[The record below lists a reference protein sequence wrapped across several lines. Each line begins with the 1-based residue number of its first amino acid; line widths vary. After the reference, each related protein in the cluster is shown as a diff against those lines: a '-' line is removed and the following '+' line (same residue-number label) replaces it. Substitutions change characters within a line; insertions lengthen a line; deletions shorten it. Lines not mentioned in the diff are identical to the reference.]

1 MIKEDIRIIE
11 NNKVCT
17 TRTGLFGRPAA
28 ADARCFHKSLQCYAP
43 TDTVSLP
50 CFAQK
55 HNLKGVYVKD
65 ESTRFGLKA
74 FKALGGT
81 YAMFRILCDRL
92 GLDFRSADISTF
104 SRPDIRSACRDM
116 EFITATDGN
125 HGKGVSFA
133 SSLFGCRAH
142 VLMPAGSSE
151 LRRIAIEEAG
161 SADAVITG
169 LNYDQTVQLAAELS
183 EKNGYI
189 LIQDTAWPGYEEI
202 PAYIISGYLTL
213 AAEAVSQLGEIKPT
227 HIFLQTGVGAMAGGI
242 AEYMTEV
249 YGPDIT
255 IVSFEP
261 ETAACVYESA
271 SAGDGFPHSLSGN
284 PETIMAGLNCG
295 TPCYITWPVLRDRF
309 SFYAA
314 CSDDV
319 AVEGMRLYAHPVGS
333 DRAIISGESG
343 AVTLGALNRI
353 ADNPEMRE
361 LLCIDETSV
370 VLLIN
375 TEGDTDPE
383 SYKTIVEDI

>member
-1 MIKEDIRIIE
+1 MKTDEIVIIE
-11 NNKVCT
+11 NESASAISS
-17 TRTGLFGRPAA
+17 GLFGRSAA
-28 ADARCFHKSLQCYAP
+28 ADALRFHKSLPCYAP
-43 TDTVSLP
+43 TGMVSLP
-50 CFAQK
+50 CFAQGHK
-55 HNLKGVYVKD
+55 LGGVYVKD
-65 ESTRFGLKA
+65 EATRFGLKA

-92 GLDFRSADISTF
+92 GLDYKSADITTF
-104 SRPDIRSACRDM
+104 SRPGIRSACRDI

-161 SADAVITG
+161 SADAIITG
-169 LNYDQTVQLAAELS
+169 FNYDQTVQLAAELAG
-183 EKNGYI
+183 KNGYI

-227 HIFLQTGVGAMAGGI
+227 HIFLQAGVGAMAGGI
-242 AEYMTEV
+242 AEYMAEV
-249 YGPDIT
+249 YGPDVT
-255 IVSFEP
+255 IASFEP
-261 ETAACVYESA
+261 ETAACVYESVRV
-271 SAGDGFPHSLSGN
+271 GDGLPHSLPGS

-295 TPCYITWPVLRDRF
+295 TPCSITWPVLKDRF

-314 CSDDV
+314 CSDAV
-319 AVEGMRLYAHPVGS
+319 AAEGMRLYAHPAGS

-353 ADNPEMRE
+353 AGNPEMRK
-361 LLCIDETSV
+361 LLGLDEASV
-370 VLLIN
+370 ILLIN

-383 SYKTIVEDI
+383 SYKRILEAI